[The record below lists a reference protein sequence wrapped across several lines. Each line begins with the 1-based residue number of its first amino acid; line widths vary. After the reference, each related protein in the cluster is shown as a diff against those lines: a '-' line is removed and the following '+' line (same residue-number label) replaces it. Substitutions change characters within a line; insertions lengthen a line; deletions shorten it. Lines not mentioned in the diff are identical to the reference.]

1 MPVQLEPWYQHTTDT
16 EIDQG
21 DIFQNL
27 RLNQWQ
33 SGFTEETIT
42 EEYIENVVVVSHSC
56 DIISNTSQSGIP
68 QVLVCLI
75 ILETDKYEGK
85 KQQEAHQKVFANFNN
100 MVIGRVA
107 TKFALPPFVELKTKN
122 EETKQDTL
130 ITPRA
135 YADFTN
141 LFLVPRAILYEAAKQ
156 PRPRMNAPYRQE
168 FTQAFGHYFM
178 RVEIPDP
185 DPRRIG

>member
-1 MPVQLEPWYQHTTDT
+1 MPIQLEPWYQITTDT

-27 RLNQWQ
+27 RLNQWHN
-33 SGFTEETIT
+33 GFGEAIIIQ
-42 EEYIENVVVVSHSC
+42 EYMVNVVIVSHSC
-56 DIISNTSQSGIP
+56 DIVSNDSQSGIP
-68 QVLVCLI
+68 QILVCSI
-75 ILETDKYEGK
+75 ILETDEYKDA
-85 KQQEAHQKVFANFNN
+85 KQQEAHKKVFANFNN

-107 TKFALPPFVELKTKN
+107 TKFALPPFVDLKIKSKDTN
-122 EETKQDTL
+122 EDT
-130 ITPRA
+130 ITVPRA

-141 LFLVPRAILYEAAKQ
+141 LFLVPRAILFEAAKQ
-156 PRPRMNAPYRQE
+156 PRPRMNPPYRQE
-168 FTQAFGHYFM
+168 FTQAFGRYFM